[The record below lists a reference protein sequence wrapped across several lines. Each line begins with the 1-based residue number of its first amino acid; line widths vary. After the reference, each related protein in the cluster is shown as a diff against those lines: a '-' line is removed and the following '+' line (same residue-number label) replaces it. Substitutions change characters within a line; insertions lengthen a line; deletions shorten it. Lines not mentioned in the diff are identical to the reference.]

1 MTNGKKLSEK
11 SIGAVCA
18 VVSIGAFIIL
28 WYWGTQTTQLGL
40 LIPGPFDVLKAV
52 GAGIVGKVGRHSILA
67 HAGYSLLR
75 VMIGFIVGSLVG
87 VALGLL
93 MGWYRIAEAIFNP
106 LFRIIRPIPPI
117 AWIPISIIW
126 FGLGEDAKI
135 FLIFLAS
142 FSNTTLN
149 SMAGARSVDPEIV
162 NAARMLGASER
173 KILLPLCFRLLC
185 QIFLQDYKLLFQA
198 AGQLY

>member
-28 WYWGTQTTQLGL
+28 WYWGTQATQLGL

-93 MGWYRIAEAIFNP
+93 MGWYRIAEAIFN
-106 LFRIIRPIPPI
+106 LNEQTLDLGVGGSALKGEVEAAFHV
-117 AWIPISIIW
+117 
-126 FGLGEDAKI
+126 FGAKVTLTGQGSVGSAELNMSYHHSNREWEFGSKLG
-135 FLIFLAS
+135 F
-142 FSNTTLN
+142 
-149 SMAGARSVDPEIV
+149 IV
-162 NAARMLGASER
+162 GTGF
-173 KILLPLCFRLLC
+173 KVKV
-185 QIFLQDYKLLFQA
+185 QY
-198 AGQLY
+198 

>member
-75 VMIGFIVGSLVG
+75 VMIGFICGIVYG
-87 VALGLL
+87 VNQFF
-93 MGWYRIAEAIFNP
+93 Y
-106 LFRIIRPIPPI
+106 
-117 AWIPISIIW
+117 
-126 FGLGEDAKI
+126 AK
-135 FLIFLAS
+135 FEKV
-142 FSNTTLN
+142 
-149 SMAGARSVDPEIV
+149 SVF
-162 NAARMLGASER
+162 SER
-173 KILLPLCFRLLC
+173 EIRKI
-185 QIFLQDYKLLFQA
+185 
-198 AGQLY
+198 